1 MSQERFKL
9 SFVTELPA
17 LGIVRYQI
25 SQRKDSSSNSL
36 ATVTYYHGDGPSSQS
51 KFSVE
56 KKESS
61 EFSIDNSFLEAK
73 FSGATGLL
81 QSVTVKSTGETH
93 RSEVSFHTYGAR
105 GGKERSGAYLF
116 LPDGK
121 AKPLSVG
128 HPVIRVVGG
137 PVVSEVSVFINHVQ
151 HVVRLYNSPG
161 VDGKTVDMFNLV
173 DIQNEVNLELAV
185 KISTDVQNSE
195 REFFTDLSGFQMIKH
210 KVFDK
215 LPIQANVYPLP
226 AVAFIEDDKTRFSV
240 LTAQSLGVASLKTG
254 EIQVMLDRT
263 LNQDDMRGLGQGV
276 RDNKV
281 TPNRFRLLFE
291 RRSTP
296 PIKAKLSGF
305 PSMFAHVAYLHL
317 VHKIQKIPQKSSIE
331 VPPLLSH
338 SSFLSVPLPCDV
350 HLLNLR
356 SLQKSYD
363 GDIKRGDDSAL
374 LLHRF
379 GVDCGIPSSGLQCK
393 DTQGKVKLR
402 DLFNDALGVK
412 EIQRTSLTLLHDKG
426 PTSLDSDLTLSP
438 MEIYSFK
445 VKW

>member
-1 MSQERFKL
+1 
-9 SFVTELPA
+9 
-17 LGIVRYQI
+17 
-25 SQRKDSSSNSL
+25 
-36 ATVTYYHGDGPSSQS
+36 
-51 KFSVE
+51 
-56 KKESS
+56 
-61 EFSIDNSFLEAK
+61 
-73 FSGATGLL
+73 
-81 QSVTVKSTGETH
+81 
-93 RSEVSFHTYGAR
+93 
-105 GGKERSGAYLF
+105 
-116 LPDGK
+116 
-121 AKPLSVG
+121 
-128 HPVIRVVGG
+128 
-137 PVVSEVSVFINHVQ
+137 
-151 HVVRLYNSPG
+151 
-161 VDGKTVDMFNLV
+161 
-173 DIQNEVNLELAV
+173 
-185 KISTDVQNSE
+185 
-195 REFFTDLSGFQMIKH
+195 MIKN
-210 KVFDK
+210 KVFNK

-226 AVAFIEDDKTRFSV
+226 AMAFIEDDKTRFSV

-338 SSFLSVPLPCDV
+338 SSFLSLPLPCDV
-350 HLLNLR
+350 YLLNLR

-412 EIQRTSLTLLHDKG
+412 EFQRTSLTLLHDKG